1 MPNLTITFDPAIV
14 EDLELYEA
22 AADELRS
29 HGAEV
34 TVEEPPPGRAVVPFI
49 PVVLAA
55 VLAVGAVI
63 NFIQWWR
70 DNHQYEQ
77 IITFKDGKLD
87 VTIVP
92 VRNGKILVFA
102 DKDTAVQITSTSPL
116 LDLTEIAKAALTKG
130 AEAAAKAANAVG
142 AVAAMVQPADLRT
155 RLQLQELAS

>member
-49 PVVLAA
+49 PVVLTA

-70 DNHQYEQ
+70 VNHQYEQ
-77 IITFKDGKLD
+77 IITFKDEQLD

-102 DKDTAVQITSTSPL
+102 DKDTAVQITSMSPL

-142 AVAAMVQPADLRT
+142 AVATMVQPADLRT